1 MAPHSKLRHWSPPD
15 DRATNRYRLSS
26 SYDPGLMKPFPR
38 AMPAIITPFDD
49 RQEFDLDA
57 HRHNVSF
64 LGGLGYEGFVLAGST
79 GEGPLL
85 EPGERRELASASR
98 ESAGA
103 DAFLLC
109 GINAETNRIAAR
121 QIAEAA
127 EGGADAA
134 LVLTPTTLSRNR
146 TDFVTAFFREVADES
161 PLPVFL
167 YSVPV
172 VTAYSI
178 PLEAVWELAQHPSV
192 VGMKDSSGDAIRIQR
207 MLARLPG
214 DFALYNGAAPA
225 VTLTLAAGAHGAI
238 LAAANYVPRL
248 SLEVVA
254 AALDSPPGDMKMQHR
269 LTAANDAVA
278 RYGIPGVKAAAE
290 MAGLRAG
297 RSRAPLLPITEE
309 DRAGFAHL
317 LQP

>member
-1 MAPHSKLRHWSPPD
+1 
-15 DRATNRYRLSS
+15 
-26 SYDPGLMKPFPR
+26 
-38 AMPAIITPFDD
+38 MPAIITPFDD
-49 RQEFDLDA
+49 HQELDREA
-57 HRHNVSF
+57 HRHNVSL

-85 EPGERRELASASR
+85 EPGERRQLASASR
-98 ESAGA
+98 DSAG

-109 GINAETNRIAAR
+109 GINAETNRVAGR
-121 QIAEAA
+121 QITEAA
-127 EGGADAA
+127 EGGADAV

-146 TDFVTAFFREVADES
+146 TNFVTGFFREVADES

-172 VTAYSI
+172 VTAYSM
-178 PLEAVWELAQHPSV
+178 PLEAVWELAQHPNV

-207 MLARLPG
+207 MLARLPD
-214 DFALYNGAAPA
+214 DFVLYNGAAPA

-254 AALDSPPGDMKMQHR
+254 AALESPPGDLEMQHR
-269 LTAANDAVA
+269 LTAANDGVA
-278 RYGIPGVKAAAE
+278 RHGIPGVKAAAE
-290 MAGLRAG
+290 TVGLRSG
-297 RSRAPLLPITEE
+297 RARAPLAPASEE
-309 DRAGFAHL
+309 ARASFAHL
-317 LQP
+317 LQV

>member
-1 MAPHSKLRHWSPPD
+1 MAYGDHRPSE
-15 DRATNRYRLSS
+15 N
-26 SYDPGLMKPFPR
+26 YDPGIMRPLPR

-49 RQEFDLDA
+49 HQELDLEA
-57 HRHNVSF
+57 HRHNVSL

-85 EPGERRELASASR
+85 EPGERRQLASASR
-98 ESAGA
+98 ESAG

-109 GINAETNRIAAR
+109 GINAETNRVAGR

-146 TDFVTAFFREVADES
+146 TNFVTAFFREVADVS

-167 YSVPV
+167 YSVPI
-172 VTAYSI
+172 VTAYSL
-178 PLEAVWELAQHPSV
+178 PLDAIWELAQHPNV
-192 VGMKDSSGDAIRIQR
+192 VGMKDSSGDAIRLQR
-207 MLARLPG
+207 MLAELPA

-238 LAAANYVPRL
+238 LAAANYVPNL

-254 AALDSPPGDMKMQHR
+254 AALASPPGDMDLQHR
-269 LTAANDAVA
+269 LTAANDGVA

-297 RSRAPLLPITEE
+297 RARAPLLPATEE
-309 DRAGFAHL
+309 AQASIARL
-317 LQP
+317 LQA

>member
-1 MAPHSKLRHWSPPD
+1 
-15 DRATNRYRLSS
+15 
-26 SYDPGLMKPFPR
+26 
-38 AMPAIITPFDD
+38 MPAIITPFDD
-49 RQEFDLDA
+49 SQDIDLEA
-57 HRHNVSF
+57 HRHNVSL
-64 LGGLGYEGFVLAGST
+64 LGGLGYGGFVLAGST

-85 EPGERRELASASR
+85 EPGERRQLASASR
-98 ESAGA
+98 ESAGD

-109 GINAETNRIAAR
+109 GINAETNRIATG

-127 EGGADAA
+127 EGGADAV

-146 TDFVTAFFREVADES
+146 TDFVAAFFREVADES

-172 VTAYSI
+172 VTAYSM
-178 PLEAVWELAQHPSV
+178 PLEVVWELAQHPNV

-207 MLARLPG
+207 MLARLPD

-238 LAAANYVPRL
+238 LAAANYVPEL

-254 AALDSPPGDMKMQHR
+254 AALETPPGDMEMQHR
-269 LTAANDAVA
+269 LTAANDGVA

-290 MAGLRAG
+290 MVGLRAG
-297 RSRAPLLPITEE
+297 RARAPLFLATEE
-309 DRAGFAHL
+309 ARASFAHL
-317 LQP
+317 LQA

>member
-1 MAPHSKLRHWSPPD
+1 
-15 DRATNRYRLSS
+15 
-26 SYDPGLMKPFPR
+26 
-38 AMPAIITPFDD
+38 MPAIITPFDD
-49 RQEFDLDA
+49 HQELDLDA
-57 HRHNVSF
+57 HRHNVSS

-98 ESAGA
+98 EEAG

-109 GINAETNRIAAR
+109 GINAETNRIAVR

-146 TDFVTAFFREVADES
+146 TNFVTAFFREVADES

-167 YSVPV
+167 YSVPM
-172 VTAYSI
+172 VTAYSM
-178 PLEAVWELAQHPSV
+178 PLESVWELAEHPNV
-192 VGMKDSSGDAIRIQR
+192 VGMKDSGGDAVRIQR
-207 MLARLPG
+207 MLAGLPD

-238 LAAANYVPRL
+238 LAAANYVPQL
-248 SLEVVA
+248 SLGVVA
-254 AALDSPPGDMKMQHR
+254 AAVENPPGDMKMQHR
-269 LTAANDAVA
+269 LTSANDAVA

-290 MAGLRAG
+290 VAGLRAG
-297 RSRAPLLPITEE
+297 RARSPLLPATEE
-309 DRAGFAHL
+309 ARDSFAHL
-317 LQP
+317 LRI

>member
-1 MAPHSKLRHWSPPD
+1 MRFALAMESVVVP
-15 DRATNRYRLSS
+15 LSGN
-26 SYDPGLMKPFPR
+26 YDPGLMRPLPR
-38 AMPAIITPFDD
+38 VMPAIITPFDD
-49 RQEFDLDA
+49 HQELDLDA

-98 ESAGA
+98 EGA
-103 DAFLLC
+103 DDAFLLC

-127 EGGADAA
+127 EGGADAV

-146 TDFVTAFFREVADES
+146 TNFVTAFFREVADES

-167 YSVPV
+167 YSVPI
-172 VTAYSI
+172 VTAYSM
-178 PLEAVWELAQHPSV
+178 PLEAVWELAEHPNV
-192 VGMKDSSGDAIRIQR
+192 VGMKDSSGDAIRNQR
-207 MLARLPG
+207 MLAGLPD

-238 LAAANYVPRL
+238 LAAANYVPQL

-254 AALDSPPGDMKMQHR
+254 AAVENQSGNMKIQHR

-297 RSRAPLLPITEE
+297 SSRSPLLPTTEE
-309 DRAGFAHL
+309 ARASIAHL
-317 LQP
+317 LRT

>member
-1 MAPHSKLRHWSPPD
+1 MKL
-15 DRATNRYRLSS
+15 L
-26 SYDPGLMKPFPR
+26 PR

-49 RQEFDLDA
+49 RQELDLDA
-57 HRHNVSF
+57 HRHNLSF

-85 EPGERRELASASR
+85 EPGERRQLASASR
-98 ESAGA
+98 EGAGD

-109 GINAETNRIAAR
+109 GINAETNRAAMR

-134 LVLTPTTLSRNR
+134 LLLTPTTLSRNR
-146 TDFVTAFFREVADES
+146 TNFVTAFYQEVADES
-161 PLPVFL
+161 PLPILL
-167 YSVPV
+167 YSVPG
-172 VTAYSI
+172 VTAYSL
-178 PLEAVWELAQHPSV
+178 PMEAVWELAQHPNV

-207 MLARLPG
+207 LLAGLP
-214 DFALYNGAAPA
+214 DNFALYNGSAQS
-225 VTLTLAAGAHGAI
+225 VNLTLAAGTHGVI

-254 AALDSPPGDMKMQHR
+254 AALEAPAGDMKKQHR

-278 RYGIPGVKAAAE
+278 RHGIPGVKAASE
-290 MAGLRAG
+290 IVGLRAG
-297 RSRAPLLPITEE
+297 RCRAPLLAITEE
-309 DRAGFAHL
+309 ARAGFAHL
-317 LQP
+317 L